1 MKVLTLGWEF
11 PPFFAGGVGMVCYD
25 LTKALA
31 RRGTDVTY
39 VMPFGPENVQ
49 AEYVKL
55 VVASRL
61 RKYKNIKLRLVDT
74 LLHAYSSSESYD
86 DRLRLL
92 EHVIGDEKD
101 HAKALYGSNLFEEIH
116 KFALRVRALAMLEDF
131 DIIHAHDWTTF
142 PAAVGAKHASGKPLV
157 VHVHITQFDMV
168 GGDGRINQMCYDIER
183 YGMHEAD
190 IVVCVS
196 DMIRQRCIHQYGVD
210 PNKIRVLYNAAP
222 EMKEGILPST
232 IKIKDKDKI
241 VLFAGRVTLQ
251 KGPDYFV
258 RAARMVLDKDPNVKF
273 VLAGSGDM
281 LARMIEMSAAMGMA
295 DKFIFPG
302 FYTRE
307 QAEQLFSMAD
317 VFVMPSVSEPFGIVP
332 LEAMQKGTPVIVS
345 RQSGI
350 AEILQ
355 NALKVDFWDVQDIA
369 NKILAVLKY
378 QELSHHLK
386 AHGSYEVQALT
397 WDKYAERLERI
408 YGELVLHATVRHG

>member
-11 PPFFAGGVGMVCYD
+11 PPFFAGGVGIVCYE

-31 RRGTDVTY
+31 KRGTEVVY
-39 VMPFGPENVQ
+39 VMPFGPEEVK

-61 RKYKNIKLRLVDT
+61 KRYSNIKLKFLNT
-74 LLHAYSSSESYD
+74 LLHAYITSQSYD
-86 DRLRLL
+86 DRLKQLAN
-92 EHVIGDEKD
+92 IIADEKD
-101 HAKALYGSNLFEEIH
+101 QTKALYGSNLFEEIH
-116 KFALRVRALAMLEDF
+116 KFALRVRALAMIEDF

-142 PAAVGAKHASGKPLV
+142 PAAVGAKHVSGKPLV

-168 GGDGRINQMCYDIER
+168 GGDGKINQMCYDVER

-190 IVVCVS
+190 MIIAVS
-196 DMIRQRCIHQYGVD
+196 ELIRQRCIHQYGV
-210 PNKIRVLYNAAP
+210 PEHKIRVLHNAASTMEGP
-222 EMKEGILPST
+222 VYEGPIRIKE
-232 IKIKDKDKI
+232 KDKI

-281 LARMIEMSAAMGMA
+281 LSRMIEMSAAMGMA

-307 QAEQLFSMAD
+307 QAARLFDMAD
-317 VFVMPSVSEPFGIVP
+317 VFVMPSVSEPFGLVP
-332 LEAMQKGTPVIVS
+332 LEAMQKGTPVIIS
-345 RQSGI
+345 RQSGVS
-350 AEILQ
+350 EILR

-369 NKILAVLKY
+369 NKILAVLQY
-378 QELSHHLK
+378 QELSHHLVQ
-386 AHGSYEVQALT
+386 HGTMEVQALT
-397 WDKYAERLERI
+397 WDKYAEKLERI
-408 YGELVLHATVRHG
+408 YEELMPLAKHHG